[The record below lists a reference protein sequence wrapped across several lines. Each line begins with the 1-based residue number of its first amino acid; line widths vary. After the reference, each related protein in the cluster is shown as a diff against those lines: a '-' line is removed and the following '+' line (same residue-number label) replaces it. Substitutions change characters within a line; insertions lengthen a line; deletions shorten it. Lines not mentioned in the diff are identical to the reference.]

1 MFIGHFGVAFGA
13 KPLAPKVSLGAMF
26 MAAQFLDLLW
36 PTLLLLGLE
45 SVRIAPGATAVTPLL
60 FEHYPISHSLLTVA
74 GWSLGFAIV
83 HWLLYKNRSDA
94 IILGLLVLSH
104 WVLDLI
110 VHQPDL
116 PLAPGSSIKVGL
128 NLWSS
133 LPGTMLVEMPIFA
146 IGIWFYLRATKP
158 LDRSGVWGLWSLVLF
173 LLVIYFGN
181 FFGPPPPDVKTIAW
195 AGHAQWLLVLWAY
208 WVDQHRQPTVLPEVP

>member
-13 KPLAPKVSLGAMF
+13 KPLVPKVSLGALF

-74 GWSLGFAIV
+74 GWALGFGMI
-83 HWLLYKNRSDA
+83 HWLLFKNRTAA
-94 IILGLLVLSH
+94 IVLGLLVLSH

-116 PLAPGSSIKVGL
+116 PLAPGSSVMVGL

-133 LPGTMLVEMPIFA
+133 LPATLAVEIPLFA
-146 IGIWFYLRATKP
+146 AGIWLYLRATRP
-158 LDRSGVWGLWSLVLF
+158 IDRRGVWGLWSLVLF
-173 LLVIYFGN
+173 LAVIYSAN
-181 FFGPPPPDVKTIAW
+181 LFGPPPPDVKAIAW

-208 WVDQHRQPTVLPEVP
+208 WVDRHRQPAVPPLA